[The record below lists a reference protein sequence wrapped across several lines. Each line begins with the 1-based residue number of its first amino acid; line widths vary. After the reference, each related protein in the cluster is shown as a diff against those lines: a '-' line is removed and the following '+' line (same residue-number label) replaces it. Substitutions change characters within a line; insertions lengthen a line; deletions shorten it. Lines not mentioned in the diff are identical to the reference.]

1 LTTPNPSDRRANPA
15 HWAAELGISHEAVAL
30 YLSSEVIDLH
40 LDSFIW
46 SRVFG
51 YDLRRRHGRGAL
63 NGWFFGHADFPR
75 IRAARV
81 TGAVWSLTTNPA
93 RSATERSRAF
103 HENLRQLSAAF
114 RAEPS
119 DFQLVGSHAEY
130 VQARHAGKHAA
141 LLGIQGGNALGAA
154 ELDALDR
161 HVVRVTLVHL
171 TSSAFGAT
179 SSPLKRRDAGLLP
192 LGVEAVRILN
202 HRRIFVDLAHI
213 SPRGFHEAVSV
224 HDRSQPLMVSHTGVS
239 GVYPHWRNID
249 DVQIRAV
256 AATGGVVGIIYHA
269 PFLGDRLWRG
279 RIESIVRHLEHVR
292 RVGGEDAP
300 SLGSDWDGAI
310 VPPPNLR
317 SCEELPRVVQTMLDR
332 GWTEDQIRNTL
343 GRNFLRAFAQLRG

>member
-1 LTTPNPSDRRANPA
+1 
-15 HWAAELGISHEAVAL
+15 
-30 YLSSEVIDLH
+30 
-40 LDSFIW
+40 
-46 SRVFG
+46 
-51 YDLRRRHGRGAL
+51 
-63 NGWFFGHADFPR
+63 
-75 IRAARV
+75 
-81 TGAVWSLTTNPA
+81 
-93 RSATERSRAF
+93 
-103 HENLRQLSAAF
+103 
-114 RAEPS
+114 
-119 DFQLVGSHAEY
+119 
-130 VQARHAGKHAA
+130 
-141 LLGIQGGNALGAA
+141 
-154 ELDALDR
+154 
-161 HVVRVTLVHL
+161 VTLVHL